1 MVLCK
6 GLFLKKKIAT
16 VPALARLTEARIKLG
31 ARRSRGRVMHLL
43 LIAQL
48 LTLLAVANGTP
59 VIAARIFENALSFP
73 LDGDATF
80 RDGRPLF
87 GPSKTLRGVVLS
99 IVVTS
104 AIAPLI
110 GLQWWVGTLIAVMAM
125 LGDLFS
131 SFVKRRLG
139 LAPSDKALGLDHI
152 PEALLP
158 LLACALVLPLTIA
171 DVVVATLMFFVG
183 ALIFSPL
190 LFKLGIRDRPH

>member
-1 MVLCK
+1 
-6 GLFLKKKIAT
+6 
-16 VPALARLTEARIKLG
+16 
-31 ARRSRGRVMHLL
+31 MHLL

-59 VIAARIFENALSFP
+59 VIAARIFDKALSFP
-73 LDGDATF
+73 LDGNTTF
-80 RDGRPLF
+80 LDGRPLL
-87 GPSKTLRGVVLS
+87 GSSKTARGVVLS

-110 GLQWWVGTLIAVMAM
+110 GLPWWMGTLIAFLAM

-158 LLACALVLPLTIA
+158 LVACASFLPLTIL
-171 DVVVATLMFFVG
+171 DVVVATLLFFVG
-183 ALIFSPL
+183 ALVFSPL
-190 LFKLGIRDRPH
+190 LFKLGVRDRPH

>member
-1 MVLCK
+1 MHVLLV
-6 GLFLKKKIAT
+6 G
-16 VPALARLTEARIKLG
+16 
-31 ARRSRGRVMHLL
+31 
-43 LIAQL
+43 QL

-73 LDGDATF
+73 LDGDATL

-87 GPSKTLRGVVLS
+87 GSSKTLRGVVLA

-110 GLQWWVGTLIAVMAM
+110 GLQLWIGTLIAVMAM

-131 SFVKRRLG
+131 SFMKRRLG
-139 LAPSDKALGLDHI
+139 LAPSEKALGLDHI
-152 PEALLP
+152 PESLLP
-158 LLACALVLPLTIA
+158 MLACALVLPLTIA

-183 ALIFSPL
+183 ALILSPL

>member
-1 MVLCK
+1 
-6 GLFLKKKIAT
+6 
-16 VPALARLTEARIKLG
+16 
-31 ARRSRGRVMHLL
+31 MHLL
-43 LIAQL
+43 LMAEL

-59 VIAARIFENALSFP
+59 VIAARIFENALSAP

-87 GPSKTLRGVVLS
+87 GASKTLRGVVLS

-110 GLQWWVGTLIAVMAM
+110 GIQWWAGTLIAVMAM

-139 LAPSDKALGLDHI
+139 LAPSDRAIGLDHI

-158 LLACALVLPLTIA
+158 LLVCAFILPLTVL
-171 DVVVATLMFFVG
+171 DVLAATLLFFIG
-183 ALIFSPL
+183 ALVFSPL
-190 LFKLGIRDRPH
+190 LFKLGIRDHPH

>member
-1 MVLCK
+1 
-6 GLFLKKKIAT
+6 
-16 VPALARLTEARIKLG
+16 
-31 ARRSRGRVMHLL
+31 MHPL

-48 LTLLAVANGTP
+48 LTLLAVANGMP
-59 VIAARIFENALSFP
+59 VIAARIFEKALAFP
-73 LDGDATF
+73 IDGDATF

-87 GPSKTLRGVVLS
+87 GASKTLRGVVLS

-104 AIAPLI
+104 TIAPLI
-110 GLQWWVGTLIAVMAM
+110 GMWWWVGTLIAIIAM

-152 PEALLP
+152 PESLLP
-158 LLACALVLPLTIA
+158 LLASAFVLPITIL
-171 DVVVATLMFFVG
+171 DVFIATLMFFVG

>member
-1 MVLCK
+1 
-6 GLFLKKKIAT
+6 
-16 VPALARLTEARIKLG
+16 
-31 ARRSRGRVMHLL
+31 MHLL

-59 VIAARIFENALSFP
+59 VIAARIFENALAHP
-73 LDGDATF
+73 VDGDRTF

-87 GPSKTLRGVVLS
+87 GASKTLRGVVLS

-110 GLQWWVGTLIAVMAM
+110 GLQWWVGTLIAFMAM
-125 LGDLFS
+125 IGDLFS

-152 PEALLP
+152 PESLLP
-158 LLACALVLPLTIA
+158 LLACTLVLPLTIV
-171 DVVVATLMFFVG
+171 DVVAATLMFFVG